1 MSSNQ
6 FMTGVLKHFFAYAAK
21 LHRFTLS
28 VFLPTL
34 IVVVFYLWQS
44 PSPDGPLAWLYF
56 LTIPA
61 YYFFLFMLAMLVLV
75 IASSFRWL
83 QWLPPLVA
91 SLWLVMLC
99 VDALVFSLYKFHIN
113 LFLLKMFFVD
123 FKGIGI
129 PIYLGVVL
137 LGFVAGVLGL
147 TAVVW
152 RKTQALGLVSRK
164 TSVVIS
170 LMGLV
175 LFGVNQTIH
184 IVGVA
189 KNMGSVTRF
198 SPFMPFFAPIQD
210 PKGAVW
216 LDAHLPWLA
225 ANLNTQPQENGI
237 QKSSLINYPKQ
248 PVQCHA
254 DTPKDMVWVVLES
267 WQADTLDKQTM
278 PHTFALAQSAWNFRQ
293 HVSGGNSTV
302 PGLFSLLYGLHPTYY
317 DAFRGDPKAH
327 PSYFTDTLASLG
339 YESRVFTSGTLETFS
354 MRPLFFS
361 KVKDEHFHHFQG
373 QATETEDAH
382 LLEAWKKSR
391 TESQASPRF
400 DFIFFNS
407 SHYPYSYPASF
418 LKHQPVSENK
428 AAYILNRDMD
438 PLPLKN
444 HYKNSLSY
452 LDSLLLEVT
461 QHLKKTNRWND
472 TWLVVVGDH
481 GEEFNENRLR
491 YWGHVSN
498 YSKWQTQTPLIVKP
512 AGAYQAQEIQ
522 KTSTHQDL
530 VPTMMTR
537 VLGCPAS
544 QISDYSNGKLLDQLP
559 DQRSTV
565 IGSYVS
571 TAYWV
576 NQAVQ
581 DKLLAHLRYDWND
594 MNQSKPE
601 IPSAYVFE
609 LMKEE
614 SHFFKP

>member
-1 MSSNQ
+1 
-6 FMTGVLKHFFAYAAK
+6 
-21 LHRFTLS
+21 
-28 VFLPTL
+28 
-34 IVVVFYLWQS
+34 
-44 PSPDGPLAWLYF
+44 
-56 LTIPA
+56 
-61 YYFFLFMLAMLVLV
+61 
-75 IASSFRWL
+75 
-83 QWLPPLVA
+83 
-91 SLWLVMLC
+91 
-99 VDALVFSLYKFHIN
+99 
-113 LFLLKMFFVD
+113 
-123 FKGIGI
+123 
-129 PIYLGVVL
+129 
-137 LGFVAGVLGL
+137 
-147 TAVVW
+147 
-152 RKTQALGLVSRK
+152 
-164 TSVVIS
+164 
-170 LMGLV
+170 
-175 LFGVNQTIH
+175 
-184 IVGVA
+184 
-189 KNMGSVTRF
+189 
-198 SPFMPFFAPIQD
+198 MPFFAPIQD

-225 ANLNTQPQENGI
+225 ANLNTQPPENGI

-438 PLPLKN
+438 QILRRYQASTHGQIALAETIQKHP
-444 HYKNSLSY
+444 
-452 LDSLLLEVT
+452 EVF
-461 QHLKKTNRWND
+461 
-472 TWLVVVGDH
+472 G
-481 GEEFNENRLR
+481 RLR
-491 YWGHVSN
+491 TSGDSN
-498 YSKWQTQTPLIVKP
+498 LGTQPGNAV
-512 AGAYQAQEIQ
+512 QN
-522 KTSTHQDL
+522 
-530 VPTMMTR
+530 
-537 VLGCPAS
+537 AS
-544 QISDYSNGKLLDQLP
+544 DLLDWLQSSRVAINEMLN
-559 DQRSTV
+559 SESE
-565 IGSYVS
+565 IGR
-571 TAYWV
+571 
-576 NQAVQ
+576 
-581 DKLLAHLRYDWND
+581 AH
-594 MNQSKPE
+594 
-601 IPSAYVFE
+601 V
-609 LMKEE
+609 
-614 SHFFKP
+614 